1 MKFIGLI
8 PCRVDSKR
16 LPKKLLMKVNGYPMF
31 AHVYYNAK
39 TSNLDEVYIC
49 SSDKEILDVCKNLN
63 IPYVKTSLK
72 HKSGT
77 DRCAEAAR
85 ILKINQN
92 NTVVNIQGDEP
103 LIKNV
108 HLNLLIKDLKKNE
121 NIDILTFHK
130 KEFTHKDYDCTKLV
144 LGIENNVIYIS
155 REDLPYSKNK
165 IKRNVHIGIFAFK
178 NKILQSLSSTKPTE
192 IEKTENIE
200 LIRSI
205 EKNYYIKSIEIKS
218 NIFGID
224 NLEEFIRLK
233 KILEKDIPYITKVNS
248 FYGDN

>member
-8 PCRVDSKR
+8 PCRIDSKR

-39 TSNLDEVYIC
+39 TSNLDEVYVC

-63 IPYVKTSLK
+63 IKYVKTSLK
-72 HKSGT
+72 HLSGT

-85 ILKINQN
+85 ILKVNQN
-92 NTVVNIQGDEP
+92 NIVVNIQGDEP
-103 LIKNV
+103 LLKNI
-108 HLNLLIKDLKKNE
+108 HLNLLVKDLKKNK

-130 KEFTHKDYDCTKLV
+130 KEFTHKDYDSTKLV
-144 LGIENNVIYIS
+144 LGIKNNVIYIS

-165 IKRNVHIGIFAFK
+165 IKRNIHIGVFAFK
-178 NKILQSLSSTKPTE
+178 NKTLQSLSSTKPTE
-192 IEKTENIE
+192 IEKNENIE

-205 EKNYYIKSIEIKS
+205 EKNYNIKSIEIKS

-224 NLEEFIRLK
+224 NLEEYKRLIKIMK
-233 KILEKDIPYITKVNS
+233 KDTSYINKVNS
-248 FYGDN
+248 FYKGN